1 MFDNFLEGIKKI
13 LKSRLMPVSII
24 YALLFFTIIYQL
36 FNLQIV
42 NGDEYNN
49 EMELKTEINRDL
61 KSTRGNIRDRNGKL
75 LAYNELSYTV
85 TLEDT
90 GELETNEEK
99 NSMIYELI
107 QILEKNGD
115 TIASEFPLAINNQ
128 GEIQFS
134 VDKDA
139 ELRFKK
145 DLYYHSK
152 VEELT
157 TEEKSASAKD
167 VFNYLRGFTKIR
179 KMFDITDKYNDKE
192 ALKIM
197 TIRYTLFMNTYRKYL
212 PITIAINVSDKTVA
226 AVKEN
231 SERLPGSNVLQET
244 HRVYAD
250 SKYFSHILGYTG
262 LISQEALEE
271 IKANGQV
278 DNYTL
283 TDQVGKA
290 GLEKE
295 YETYLHGIKGY
306 EKVTVNE
313 SNRVLEVKDTVEPVA
328 GNDIYLTIDSELT
341 KATYDLIEKE
351 IAGIL
356 VSKIRNSTTVG
367 SKGVSAADILIPI
380 YDVYF
385 ALIDNNVIDITTFNQ
400 NDATDLEKNV
410 YNKFIDEQKNVFRE
424 LDTILSLN
432 SKTLNTTVSEEMKGY
447 LNYIFEILQEKGIL
461 IKESV
466 DKSDEKYLDYIDNKI
481 SLSEFLQYAL
491 SNNWVDLKKLD
502 IDEEYYSTD
511 ELYVKLM
518 DYTDKV
524 LANDGE
530 FNKKIYR
537 SLVYSYKLS
546 GTQICLLLFDQ
557 GVLKYN
563 EDEIANLKSGSVSS
577 YNFIMDK
584 IKKLK
589 ITPGQL
595 ALEPCSGSA
604 VVTDTKTG
612 DVLALVSYP
621 SYDNN
626 KLANTVDSNYYNK
639 LIEDNAVPM
648 LNRPIQS
655 KTAPGSTFKMVSA
668 TAGLEEGVIQPG
680 ETIVDK
686 GIFEKI
692 SHSPKCWVYPNN
704 HGAVDAI
711 HALEV
716 SCNYFFYE
724 LGYRLSITPTGKF
737 DSNLGLERLQKYA
750 SLYGFDAPSGLELA
764 EYNPQISGEDS
775 VRSSIGQG
783 TNNYTPAQ
791 LARYVTTIA
800 NNGTT
805 YNLTILDKIMDV
817 DGTTVLDNKATVYNQ
832 LDLKSSTW
840 EQLHKGMY
848 EVVYGERSSI
858 DHLFNG
864 FTTKVAGKTGTA
876 QQSLSK
882 PNHALFV
889 SYAPYEKPE
898 ISVVTTIPNGY
909 ASGNAAELA
918 SNIYKYYF
926 KADGYEEL
934 LDEGVTEVGN
944 IQTGD

>member
-1 MFDNFLEGIKKI
+1 MLDNFFEGFKKV
-13 LKSRLMPVSII
+13 LKSRLMPITVI
-24 YALLFFTIIYQL
+24 YFILFFTLISQL

-99 NSMIYELI
+99 NSMLYDLI
-107 QILEKNGD
+107 QILEKHGD
-115 TIASEFPLAINNQ
+115 TIAYEFPLAFNKN
-128 GEIQFS
+128 GEVEFT

-145 DLYYHSK
+145 DIYYHSK

-157 TEEKSASAKD
+157 TDEKNTTAKE
-167 VFNYLRGFTKIR
+167 VFNYLRGFTEDR
-179 KMFDITDKYNDKE
+179 KMFDITDKYTDEE

-197 TIRYTLFMNTYRKYL
+197 TIRYAQFMNTYRKYL
-212 PITIAINVSDKTVA
+212 PITVAINVNDKTVA

-231 SERLPGSNVLQET
+231 SEKLPGADILQET
-244 HRVYAD
+244 HRVYGD
-250 SKYFSHILGYTG
+250 SKYFAHILGYTG
-262 LISQEALEE
+262 LITQEALDE

-283 TDQVGKA
+283 TDQVGKS
-290 GLEKE
+290 GMEKE

-306 EKVTVNE
+306 ETVTVNE
-313 SNRVLEVKDTVEPVA
+313 SNRVLDVKDTKEPVA
-328 GNDIYLTIDSELT
+328 GNDIYLTIDSDLQ
-341 KATYDLIEKE
+341 KATYDILEKE

-400 NDATDLEKNV
+400 NDATDLEKSV
-410 YNKFIDEQKNVFRE
+410 YNKFVNEQKNVFKE

-432 SKTLNTTVSEEMKGY
+432 SKTLNKSVSEEMEGY
-447 LNYIFEILQEKGIL
+447 LNYIFELLKEKEII
-461 IKESV
+461 IKDSL
-466 DKSDEKYLDYIDNKI
+466 DTSDEKYLDYMDNKI

-491 SNNWVDLKKLD
+491 SNNWIDLHKLD
-502 IDEEYYSTD
+502 IDEKYYSTD

-518 DYTDKV
+518 EYTDK
-524 LANDGE
+524 LLEDDDE

-537 SLVYSYKLS
+537 SLVNSYKLS
-546 GTQICLLLFDQ
+546 GTEICLLLFDQ

-563 EDEIANLKSGSVSS
+563 EDEIANLGSGSVSS
-577 YNFIMDK
+577 YNFLMDK

-589 ITPGQL
+589 ITPAQL

-604 VVTDTKTG
+604 VVTDVKTG

-626 KLANTVDSNYYNK
+626 KLANTVDSKYYNM
-639 LIEDNAVPM
+639 LYEDNAYPM
-648 LNRPIQS
+648 LNRPLQQ

-668 TAGLEEGVIQPG
+668 TAGLEEGIVQPG
-680 ETIVDK
+680 ETITDK
-686 GIFEKI
+686 GVFEKI
-692 SHSPKCWVYPNN
+692 SHSPKCWVYPNT
-704 HGAVDAI
+704 HGAVDTI

-724 LGYRLSITPTGKF
+724 LGYRLSITPEGKF
-737 DSNLGLERLQKYA
+737 DSSLGLKRLEEYA
-750 SLYGFDAPSGLELA
+750 DMYGFNAPSGIELP

-775 VRSSIGQG
+775 VRSAIGQG

-800 NNGTT
+800 NNGTA
-805 YNLTILDKIMDV
+805 YNLTVLDKIMDV

-832 LDLKSSTW
+832 LQLKSSTW

-848 EVVYGERSSI
+848 EVVNGEESSI
-858 DHLFNG
+858 DHLFNK
-864 FTTKVAGKTGTA
+864 FTIKVAGKTGTA
-876 QQSLSK
+876 QQSTSK

-889 SYAPYEKPE
+889 SYAPYENPK

-918 SNIYKYYF
+918 RDIYKYYF
-926 KADGYEEL
+926 KADGYEDL
-934 LDEGVTEVGN
+934 LNKGVTESGN
-944 IQTGD
+944 TQTGD

>member
-1 MFDNFLEGIKKI
+1 MFDNFLEVFKKI

-24 YALLFFTIIYQL
+24 YSLLFFAIIYQL

-61 KSTRGNIRDRNGKL
+61 KSTRGNIRDRNGVL

-90 GELETNEEK
+90 GELKTNEEK

-107 QILEKNGD
+107 QILEKNQD
-115 TIASEFPLAINNQ
+115 TIASEFPLVINKQ
-128 GEIQFS
+128 GEIQFR

-157 TEEKSASAKD
+157 TEEKNASAKD
-167 VFNYLRGFTKIR
+167 VFDYLRGFTKIR
-179 KMFDITDKYNDKE
+179 SMFEITDNYNDKE

-197 TIRYTLFMNTYRKYL
+197 TIRYSLFMNTYRKYL

-231 SERLPGSNVLQET
+231 SEKLPGSNVLQET

-271 IKANGQV
+271 VKANGQA

-283 TDQVGKA
+283 TDQVGKL

-341 KATYDLIEKE
+341 KTTYDLIKKE

-410 YNKFIDEQKNVFRE
+410 YNIFIGEQKNVFKE

-432 SKTLNTTVSEEMKGY
+432 SKTLNTTVSEEMQGY
-447 LNYIFEILQEKGIL
+447 LNYIFQLLQEKGIL

-466 DKSDEKYLDYIDNKI
+466 DKSDKKYLDYKDNKI

-491 SNNWVDLKKLD
+491 SNNWVNLKKLD

-511 ELYVKLM
+511 ELYAKLM
-518 DYTDKV
+518 DYTDEL
-524 LANDGE
+524 LARDGN

-557 GVLKYN
+557 GVLKYD
-563 EDEIANLKSGSVSS
+563 EDEIANLKTGSISS
-577 YNFIMDK
+577 YNFIIDK

-604 VVTDTKTG
+604 VVTDIKTG

-626 KLANTVDSNYYNK
+626 KLANTVDSNYYNQ

-648 LNRPIQS
+648 LNRSIQS

-668 TAGLEEGVIQPG
+668 TAALEEGVLQPG

-686 GIFEKI
+686 GVFEKL

-750 SLYGFDAPSGLELA
+750 SMYGFDAPSGLELA

-783 TNNYTPAQ
+783 TNNYTPSQ
-791 LARYVTTIA
+791 LARYVTAIA

-805 YNLTILDKIMDV
+805 YNLTILDKVMDV
-817 DGTTVLDNKATVYNQ
+817 DGTIVLDNKATVYNQ
-832 LDLKSSTW
+832 LKLKSSTW

-848 EVVYGERSSI
+848 EVVNGERSSI
-858 DHLFNG
+858 DHLFKG
-864 FTTKVAGKTGTA
+864 FTGKVAGKTGTA

-909 ASGNAAELA
+909 TSGNSAELA

-926 KADGYEEL
+926 KADGYKDL
-934 LDEGVTEVGN
+934 LDEEITDIGN